1 MNKKPALKR
10 VLLSR
15 ETLRQLSTDRLQ
27 TVAGG
32 TVHTACNTCVSVCR
46 TNCHTCGTA

>member
-1 MNKKPALKR
+1 MYKKSAQKK
-10 VLLSR
+10 VVLSR

-27 TVAGG
+27 AVAGG

-46 TNCHTCGTA
+46 TNCHTC